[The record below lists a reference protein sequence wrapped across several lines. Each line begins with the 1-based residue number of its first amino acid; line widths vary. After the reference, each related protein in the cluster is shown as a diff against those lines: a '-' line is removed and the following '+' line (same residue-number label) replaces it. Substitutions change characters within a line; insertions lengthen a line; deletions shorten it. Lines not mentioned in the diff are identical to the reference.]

1 MLKMMQKQFLELE
14 RETVKALSQLS
25 EIRRKIQEVSG
36 MDIENMNELDVAQI
50 PFAAYEMQLERS
62 KEEKEAIEER
72 HLKEK
77 EQIHNRHEIEK
88 EKMRKHYRNLILWI
102 AIPFIIFIVTVFSA
116 IVWFLNT
123 YDIMT
128 VTQDGAG
135 INNYAYQ
142 TTQGD
147 VIYEP
152 ENSDGNSEKTAESTW
167 RSN

>member
-102 AIPFIIFIVTVFSA
+102 AIPFLTFIVAVFGTIA
-116 IVWFLNT
+116 WFLNT
-123 YDIMT
+123 YDVMT
-128 VTQDGAG
+128 YAQDATYGNANFVG
-135 INNYAYQ
+135 ND
-142 TTQGD
+142 GD
-147 VIYEP
+147 ITNGKADYNMGETETP
-152 ENSDGNSEKTAESTW
+152 
-167 RSN
+167 SN

>member
-1 MLKMMQKQFLELE
+1 MLKMMQNEFKDLE

-77 EQIHNRHEIEK
+77 EQIHNRHEMEK
-88 EKMRKHYRNLILWI
+88 EKMRKHYRGIILWI
-102 AIPFIIFIVTVFSA
+102 AIPFVVFVIAVFGSVA
-116 IVWFLNT
+116 WFFNNYDFAT
-123 YDIMT
+123 Y
-128 VTQDGAG
+128 TQDGNG
-135 INNYAYQ
+135 LNNIANK

-152 ENSDGNSEKTAESTW
+152 TPENNSIKE
-167 RSN
+167 

>member
-1 MLKMMQKQFLELE
+1 MLKMMQNEFKDLE

-102 AIPFIIFIVTVFSA
+102 AVPFIVFIIAVFGTVA
-116 IVWFLNT
+116 WFFNNYDFAT
-123 YDIMT
+123 Y
-128 VTQDGAG
+128 TQDGNG
-135 INNYAYQ
+135 LNNIANK

-152 ENSDGNSEKTAESTW
+152 TPENNSIKE
-167 RSN
+167 

>member
-1 MLKMMQKQFLELE
+1 
-14 RETVKALSQLS
+14 
-25 EIRRKIQEVSG
+25 

-77 EQIHNRHEIEK
+77 EQIHNRHEMEK
-88 EKMRKHYRNLILWI
+88 EKMRKHYRGIILWI
-102 AIPFIIFIVTVFSA
+102 AIPFVVFVIAVFGSVA
-116 IVWFLNT
+116 WFFNNYDFAT
-123 YDIMT
+123 Y
-128 VTQDGAG
+128 TQDGNG
-135 INNYAYQ
+135 LNNIANK

-152 ENSDGNSEKTAESTW
+152 TPENNSIKE
-167 RSN
+167 